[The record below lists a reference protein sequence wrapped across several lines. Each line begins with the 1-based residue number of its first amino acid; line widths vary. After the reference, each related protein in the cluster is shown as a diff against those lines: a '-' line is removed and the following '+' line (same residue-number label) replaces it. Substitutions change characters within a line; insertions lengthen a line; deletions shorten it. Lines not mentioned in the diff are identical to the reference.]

1 MPTANAA
8 SKYIHQNSQI
18 DKILFQANERRGAL
32 EAHAEPLGGALATG
46 GREPIY
52 GIAAERFVDAAEGR
66 GLADVEADMVRSVRF
81 LTGGR
86 PSMLQDV
93 LRGRRTEIDHL
104 NGFVVAE
111 GRRVGVATPFNE
123 AVVALY
129 RRHGVGRLRPDPKN
143 LEPLSALLGG

>member
-1 MPTANAA
+1 
-8 SKYIHQNSQI
+8 
-18 DKILFQANERRGAL
+18 
-32 EAHAEPLGGALATG
+32 
-46 GREPIY
+46 
-52 GIAAERFVDAAEGR
+52 
-66 GLADVEADMVRSVRF
+66 MVRSVRF

-104 NGFVVAE
+104 NGFVVGE
-111 GRRVGVATPFNE
+111 GRRLGVATPVNE